1 MTMKSAYTKSAARKT
16 ALASGLEKLL
26 NLYTYKNY
34 GHMGGGNTKTI
45 CGICIN

>member
-1 MTMKSAYTKSAARKT
+1 MTMKSAYTKSDARKT

-34 GHMGGGNTKTI
+34 AHMGGG
-45 CGICIN
+45 GGG

>member
-26 NLYTYKNY
+26 NLHTYKNY
-34 GHMGGGNTKTI
+34 IYRGGG
-45 CGICIN
+45 